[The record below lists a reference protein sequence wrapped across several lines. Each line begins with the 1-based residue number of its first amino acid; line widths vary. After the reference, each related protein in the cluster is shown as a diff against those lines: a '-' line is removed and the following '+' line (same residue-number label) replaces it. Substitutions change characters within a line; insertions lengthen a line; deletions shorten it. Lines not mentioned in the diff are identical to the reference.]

1 MSVDIA
7 TVEPTSVTAGDTL
20 RWLKELSDYPPADG
34 WVLTYAL
41 VIDGVKTAITASDY
55 GDGRHY
61 VNVAAATTAAWTADD
76 YDWQSYV
83 TRAATS
89 ERYTVGA
96 GRLTVLPNFAT
107 ATSGYDARTHARKM
121 LDAIEAVLEGRGT
134 RGDLDLVSA
143 VIGDKQIT
151 KKPELLLT
159 WRDRYRAEV
168 TSESAAAGIGNGGR
182 ILVRL

>member
-20 RWLKELSDYPPADG
+20 RWLKELSDYPPSDG

-61 VNVAAATTAAWTADD
+61 VNVAAATTATWTADD

-83 TRAATS
+83 TRAATA
-89 ERYTVGA
+89 ERYTVGS
-96 GRLTVLPNFAT
+96 GRLTVLSNFAT
-107 ATSGYDARTHARKM
+107 ATAGYDARTHARKM
-121 LDAIEAVLEGRGT
+121 LDAIESVLEGRAT
-134 RGDLDLVSA
+134 ATDIDLVTA
-143 VIGDKQIT
+143 VVGDKSMT
-151 KKPELLLT
+151 KKPELLMA

-168 TSESAAAGIGNGGR
+168 AAETLAAGLGSGGR
-182 ILVRL
+182 IFVRL